1 MLLLD
6 DGPGHADTVVRIEC
20 AAVRPLTERP
30 ISAVRA
36 ILLIHQKRAWP
47 VADHTE
53 LGMYDARAAVK
64 CELLPSVILRIINGK
79 LGDFAKET
87 QE

>member
-1 MLLLD
+1 M
-6 DGPGHADTVVRIEC
+6 
-20 AAVRPLTERP
+20 
-30 ISAVRA
+30 RA

-64 CELLPSVILRIINGK
+64 CELLPSVVLGIINGK

-87 QE
+87 QERFPRGPLIPTLPHLVSTLSTLEPELLMGS